1 MSINSFKLRTELLI
15 IGLCTIISSVAPMIL
30 IGAIYSLQFTILG
43 FLFSVSSLILF
54 EITIFIGRYMHKLYA
69 KKKVFYV
76 LSILV
81 LVVLPFILLFFRL
94 GTANDLI
101 QLFRVDR
108 FSPLFNLSVIIVG
121 FVLLTILLNLKEHDL
136 FFSMLIVT
144 VSYLIPIFIT
154 FLFIPLCPNSEG
166 KVLLGNVA
174 MMYLFIKSFYTYT
187 IRTNRNDI

>member
-54 EITIFIGRYMHKLYA
+54 EITIYIGRYMHILFS
-69 KKKVFYV
+69 KKRIYYV

-81 LVVLPFILLFFRL
+81 FGVLPFILLFFRL
-94 GTANDLI
+94 GTETDLI

-108 FSPLFNLSVIIVG
+108 FSPLFNLSVIILG
-121 FVLLTILLNLKEHDL
+121 FVLLTILLNLKERDL

-154 FLFIPLCPNSEG
+154 YLFIPLCPNSEG
-166 KVLLGNVA
+166 KVLLGNVTI
-174 MMYLFIKSFYTYT
+174 MYLFIKSFYIYT
-187 IRTNRNDI
+187 IRANRNDI